1 MKELGIDKELIQGV
15 QKIVNRVAMNV
26 IAPIVDRMSLPE
38 NLEFWKIYIEH
49 NLKMMSASEYA
60 KRVIE
65 LGYDF
70 HGGNVNDDGQF
81 ATPNLGQFMPEIIEA
96 FSDFIRSSL
105 QEIPGLEEFFDA
117 ARVEGII
124 AEVRDHLSDDPPNM
138 AAVLDM
144 AAELDLPEGTLDGFM
159 GAMRGFMER
168 LLKRILEDIGYPRE
182 QIEQTV
188 ASMAYAMGALS
199 DAEYMKAV
207 GGAFGGGADQG
218 ALDAFLNTSYD
229 FEGRFDYVGH
239 DIF

>member
-1 MKELGIDKELIQGV
+1 MS
-15 QKIVNRVAMNV
+15 V
-26 IAPIVDRMSLPE
+26 IAPIVERISLPE
-38 NLEFWKIYIEH
+38 DLEFWKIYIAH
-49 NLKMMSASEYA
+49 NLQMMSASEFA

-70 HGGNVNDDGQF
+70 HGGNVSDDGQF
-81 ATPNLGQFMPEIIEA
+81 ATPDLGQYMPEIVEA
-96 FSDFIRSSL
+96 FSDFIREGL
-105 QEIPGLEEFFDA
+105 REIPGLEEFFDA

-144 AAELDLPEGTLDGFM
+144 AAELDLPEATREGFM
-159 GAMRGFMER
+159 GAMRDFMGR

-188 ASMAYAMGALS
+188 ASMAYSMGALS

-239 DIF
+239 EIF